1 MSGWQKQWF
10 CSNDSIARGEAFM
23 KGKGDEHLIHS
34 SFLSNFISAIDNVD
48 YQTVNLNLGSLAG
61 LEVTYKVITIP
72 TLNME

>member
-1 MSGWQKQWF
+1 
-10 CSNDSIARGEAFM
+10 M

-72 TLNME
+72 TSNME